1 VFSLQISFWGA
12 AREVTGSC
20 YLLEGEKQRFLVDC
34 GMFQGRGE
42 HRNEQPLPF
51 PAQSLDFVILTH
63 AHLDHS
69 GRIPLLVKEGFR
81 GKIYATAPTIELC
94 EILWLDTVK
103 LMQEEA
109 DRLNRKR
116 KRAGQELVVPL
127 FGEQE
132 VREALSLCEP
142 VGYDQL
148 MRHGETEFVLRN
160 AAHILGAALVEL
172 WCSGIKLVFSG
183 DLGPFDNV
191 MEGSPP
197 VIEEADYVIV
207 ESTYGNRRHRSL
219 EDTRSEFKEAVL
231 SAQSGGG
238 KVLIPSF
245 VVDRAQRIVYEL
257 SLLKDQGLLDLPCYF
272 DSPMGEKATRLY
284 EKYLSLLSGEIE
296 RYVLQGRNPF
306 HLSGLKYVS
315 TPEDSKSINDI
326 DRALVIAGSGMC
338 NGGRIVHHLKHALWR
353 ENTSLIFVG
362 YQAQGTLGRR
372 IVDGARLVRIL
383 GEEVA
388 VRAKVYTINGFSA
401 HADQKDLLR
410 WTDYFKNQPLFVVVH
425 GEESVAEQFALLLR
439 EKGRE
444 TLVPHFGERFD
455 LVARETVAVPS
466 EKTVSVSQRFLEG
479 IMEEVT
485 KLQEEIADLDQDTEA
500 LVRSAYLLLREATRR
515 KNKAL

>member
-1 VFSLQISFWGA
+1 MQISFWGA

-20 YLLEGEKQRFLVDC
+20 YFLESEKQCFLVDC

-42 HRNEQPLPF
+42 RRNEQPLPF
-51 PAQSLDFVILTH
+51 PAQNLDFVILTH

-69 GRIPLLVKEGFR
+69 GRVPLLVKEGFR

-116 KRAGQELVVPL
+116 RRSGQEPITPL
-127 FGEQE
+127 FGEEE
-132 VREALSLCEP
+132 VRGALSLCEP
-142 VGYDQL
+142 IGYDQL
-148 MRHGETEFVLRN
+148 VRHGNVEFVLRN
-160 AAHILGAALVEL
+160 TAHILGAALVEL

-197 VIEEADYVIV
+197 VVEEADYVIV
-207 ESTYGNRRHRSL
+207 ESTYGNRMHRSL
-219 EDTRSEFKEAVL
+219 EDTRSEFREAIL
-231 SAQSGGG
+231 NAQREGG

-245 VVDRAQRIVYEL
+245 VVDRAQRIIYEL
-257 SLLKDQGLLDLPCYF
+257 SLQKDAGLLNLPCYF
-272 DSPMGEKATRLY
+272 DSPMGEKATRVY

-296 RYVLQGRNPF
+296 RYVLQSRNPF
-306 HLSGLKYVS
+306 HLSGLKYVA
-315 TPEDSKSINDI
+315 TPEDSKGINDLE
-326 DRALVIAGSGMC
+326 RALVIAGSGMC
-338 NGGRIVHHLKHALWR
+338 SGGRIVHHLKHALWR

-372 IVDGARLVRIL
+372 IVDGAKLVRIL
-383 GEEVA
+383 GEEIA

-410 WTDYFKNQPLFVVVH
+410 WIEYFRNQPLFIVVH
-425 GEESVAEQFALLLR
+425 GEESVAEKFALLLR
-439 EKGRE
+439 GKGRE
-444 TLVPHFGERFD
+444 VMVPRFGERFD
-455 LVARETVAVPS
+455 LVVRETVGVPS
-466 EKTVSVSQRFLEG
+466 EKAVSVVQSLLEG
-479 IMEEVT
+479 IREEASRI
-485 KLQEEIADLDQDTEA
+485 QEGATDFDEDTEA
-500 LVRSAYLLLREATRR
+500 LLRSAYLLLQEAARR
-515 KNKAL
+515 KTRLLNQ